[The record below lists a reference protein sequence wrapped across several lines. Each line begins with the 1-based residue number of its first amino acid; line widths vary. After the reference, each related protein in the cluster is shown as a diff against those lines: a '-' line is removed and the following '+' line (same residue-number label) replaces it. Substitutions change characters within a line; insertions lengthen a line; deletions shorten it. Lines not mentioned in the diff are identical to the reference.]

1 MTPFPIKPPRRE
13 SLLTRVVTSSLVL
26 AGVSI
31 TVLTLAFVFATRIA
45 SEAELRLRANSLADF
60 VASQSEFALLVG
72 DRAELQTIARNAL
85 AGDDVLFVSL
95 SDPSGQRLA
104 RAERTS
110 PAGGSTERRL
120 EAEREVSPPE
130 GNGLVDW
137 QAGKARQT
145 TKLGTVRI
153 GFSMKKQEA
162 LFARTLSLG
171 LTAAILSAAIVLGIQ
186 FFRLRRLL
194 EPLKSLTAFTAEVGA
209 GNLTRKAP
217 VARLD
222 EVGQLAVAFNNML
235 DQLAV
240 TTVSR
245 DYVDNVIR
253 SMAESLVVVDNQ
265 GTIKTANQ
273 ATFSLLGY
281 SEKELVGT
289 AAKVILDGVLPAR
302 TCHGVGATYRT
313 KDGRL
318 IPVLLSTS
326 EMLDK
331 NGDTEGQVW
340 VAQDMTAHKRFERDL
355 IEAKEQAEQANQA
368 KSMFLA
374 NMSHELRTPLNAMIG
389 YSEMLEEECQDRGLP
404 ELVPDLANI
413 EKAGKMLLFLIND
426 ILDISK
432 VEAGRMELSPET
444 FDVAGLIEDLT
455 KTAEPLARKNQNK
468 VRVECSSDVG
478 EIHADLTRFRQSL
491 LNLVSNACKFTKD
504 GLITL
509 QAARS
514 ADGWLQVSVT
524 DTGIGI
530 ASEQIEKLFQ
540 PFTQADASTT
550 RKYGGTGLGLAL
562 SRKFCQ
568 LMGGDI
574 SVESR
579 AGVGSTFTIHIPV
592 HSVETVT

>member
-1 MTPFPIKPPRRE
+1 MMALPFKRPRRE

-26 AGVSI
+26 AAVSI

-45 SEAELRLRANSLADF
+45 SEAGLRLRANSLADF

-95 SDPSGQRLA
+95 SDASGQRLA
-104 RAERTS
+104 WAERTS
-110 PAGGSTERRL
+110 PAGGSTERRI
-120 EAEREVSPPE
+120 ETDREVSPPE

-137 QAGKARQT
+137 RAGKPRPT

-162 LFARTLSLG
+162 LFARTISLG
-171 LTAAILSAAIVLGIQ
+171 LTAAILSAAAILGIQ

-194 EPLKSLTAFTAEVGA
+194 EPLKALTAFTAEVGA

-253 SMAESLVVVDNQ
+253 SMAESLVVVDNL

-289 AAKVILDGVLPAR
+289 AANVILDGVIPAR
-302 TCHGVGATYRT
+302 TCHGVGASYRT

-326 EMLDK
+326 GMLDK
-331 NGDTEGQVW
+331 NGDAEGQVW
-340 VAQDMTAHKRFERDL
+340 VAQDMTEHKRFEREL

-389 YSEMLEEECQDRGLP
+389 YSEMLEEECQDRGLS

-432 VEAGRMELSPET
+432 VEAGRMELCPET
-444 FDVAGLIEDLT
+444 FDVAGLIQDLT
-455 KTAEPLARKNQNK
+455 KTAEPLARKNQNE
-468 VRVECSSDVG
+468 VRVEYSSDVG
-478 EIHADLTRFRQSL
+478 EIHADLARFRQSL
-491 LNLVSNACKFTKD
+491 LNLVSNACKFTRD

-509 QAARS
+509 QAVRS
-514 ADGWLQVSVT
+514 DGWLQVSVT

-579 AGVGSTFTIHIPV
+579 VGVGSTFTIHIPV
-592 HSVETVT
+592 HSVETVA